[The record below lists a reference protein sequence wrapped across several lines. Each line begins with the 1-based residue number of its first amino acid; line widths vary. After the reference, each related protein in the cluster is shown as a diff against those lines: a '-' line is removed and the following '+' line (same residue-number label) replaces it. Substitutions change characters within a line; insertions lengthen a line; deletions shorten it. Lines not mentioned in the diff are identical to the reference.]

1 MKKFAFPLQK
11 LLDIR
16 QAREDE
22 VRNEL
27 MKILSVQNREKVIQD
42 EMLNKINYYENQ
54 QSELIKKGVF
64 SPEKIISLMRYTD
77 ISRRAIEESVKRA
90 EAMEPEIQSVRE
102 RLIEASRERKIVEK
116 LKERK
121 RAEYDYEVNREIAKE
136 NDDMNQKIFIKR
148 ISREQ

>member
-1 MKKFAFPLQK
+1 MKKFKFPLQK

-22 VRNEL
+22 IRNEL
-27 MKILSVQNREKVIQD
+27 MKILSVQNREKIIQD
-42 EMLNKINYYENQ
+42 ELLKKINHYEKQ
-54 QSELIKKGVF
+54 QSETIKKGVF
-64 SPEKIISLMRYTD
+64 SPDRIMLLMRYAD
-77 ISRRAIEESVKRA
+77 VSRRAVEESIKRA
-90 EAMEPEIQSVRE
+90 EAMEPEIQSVRQ

-121 RAEYDYEVNREIAKE
+121 RSEYDYEVNREIAKE

-148 ISREQ
+148 MAMEQ

>member
-1 MKKFAFPLQK
+1 MKKFKFPLQK

-16 QAREDE
+16 QAKEDE

-27 MKILSVQNREKVIQD
+27 MKILSVQNRERVIQD
-42 EMLNKINYYENQ
+42 ELLNKINLYEKQ
-54 QSELIKKGVF
+54 QSEEIKKGIF
-64 SPEKIISLMRYTD
+64 SPEKIMSLMRYTD
-77 ISRRAIEESVKRA
+77 VSRRAIEESVKRA

-102 RLIEASRERKIVEK
+102 RLIEASREKKIVEK

-121 RAEYDYEVNREIAKE
+121 RLEYDYEVNREIAKE

-148 ISREQ
+148 MSLEQ